1 MDEKYTKLAEELT
14 AQEVQ
19 VIGYLQGSQH
29 LIKLQ
34 QKIEAQAPKCTE
46 LISQYSTNQYVD
58 QTIEVMPGLDVQL
71 RTLSPF
77 AVDESMRFAKRE
89 SETDLEYSRQL
100 ARRRLAHGLIAINGN
115 QMSSEQIDGDLLVF
129 ASADKEFKS
138 QLVNRADIVYSK
150 LEFMG
155 LADKISEAFGTWEKV
170 IYNRMNG
177 IEDIGETLKK
187 STGAS
192 ESGQ

>member
-1 MDEKYTKLAEELT
+1 
-14 AQEVQ
+14 
-19 VIGYLQGSQH
+19 
-29 LIKLQ
+29 
-34 QKIEAQAPKCTE
+34 
-46 LISQYSTNQYVD
+46 
-58 QTIEVMPGLDVQL
+58 MPGLDVRL

-89 SETDLEYSRQL
+89 SETDIEYSRQL
-100 ARRRLAHGLIAINGN
+100 ARRRLAHGLIAINGT

-138 QLVNRADIVYSK
+138 QLVNRADIVHSK